1 MKLHWLALYSLL
13 SKWPKGG
20 YPLSPFVQLSLGT
33 YSPESDGRILLSAQ
47 LMTPGEIDY
56 VVDQLKAELTGFSR
70 CSRARKRFLCKGWSI
85 PEG

>member
-1 MKLHWLALYSLL
+1 MEDGMHRFGLYSPL

-33 YSPESDGRILLSAQ
+33 YLPESDGRILLSTQ

-56 VVDQLKAELTGFSR
+56 VVDQLQAELDEFR
-70 CSRARKRFLCKGWSI
+70 VAAKKELRRLCEKMLQK
-85 PEG
+85 

>member
-1 MKLHWLALYSLL
+1 MHRLALYSPL

-33 YSPESDGRILLSAQ
+33 YSPESDGRVLLSAQ

-56 VVDQLKAELTGFSR
+56 VVDQLKAELDEFR
-70 CSRARKRFLCKGWSI
+70 IAAKKELRKLREKMLQK
-85 PEG
+85 